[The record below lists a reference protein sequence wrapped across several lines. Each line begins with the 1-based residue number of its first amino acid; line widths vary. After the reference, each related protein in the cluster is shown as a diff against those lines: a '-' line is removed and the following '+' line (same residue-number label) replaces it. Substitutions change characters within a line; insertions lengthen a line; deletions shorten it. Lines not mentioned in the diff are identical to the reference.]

1 MASSKVF
8 ALFALLALC
17 AASAS
22 ATTCSSYLPSMM
34 QPLPLT
40 IFQQQYCTMMQ
51 GIMSPQC
58 HCGATCSMTPMPL
71 QPASLQQQRC
81 MSPMMCGIMSTQCQC
96 GAMFPF
102 TQMPMQVAQ
111 FQQQSCIPPV
121 MQGMMAP
128 QCQCG
133 AMCQMA
139 MQLPY
144 MYNAA
149 AMVTPTA
156 YGQQFVAGCG
166 C

>member
-22 ATTCSSYLPSMM
+22 ATCSSYLPPMM

-40 IFQQQYCTMMQ
+40 MFQQQYRTMMQ

-58 HCGATCSMTPMPL
+58 HCGAMCSMTQMPL
-71 QPASLQQQRC
+71 QLA
-81 MSPMMCGIMSTQCQC
+81 MML
-96 GAMFPF
+96 
-102 TQMPMQVAQ
+102 
-111 FQQQSCIPPV
+111 
-121 MQGMMAP
+121 GMMAP

-139 MQLPY
+139 MQHPY

-149 AMVTPTA
+149 AMVSPTA
-156 YGQQFVAGCG
+156 CGQQFVAGCG